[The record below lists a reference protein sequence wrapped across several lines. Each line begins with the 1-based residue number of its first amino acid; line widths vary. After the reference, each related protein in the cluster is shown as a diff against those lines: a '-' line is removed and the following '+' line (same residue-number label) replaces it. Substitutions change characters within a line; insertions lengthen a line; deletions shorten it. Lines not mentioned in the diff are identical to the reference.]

1 MVSTVHRFGCSPLL
15 VSRVSSVPTN
25 RPPSLPLSY
34 SPTLAHPLIPLFYS
48 LLFFSPL
55 DALLFPSFLLPS
67 LSLLFYSAITRL
79 LSSLSFFLSS
89 LLSLP
94 IHPSFTVLFRSS
106 SLFFSLIA
114 VSLSPYFF
122 LPLSAAFFPS
132 LLSRSSRLVSSH
144 LCRQP
149 PKRNEEVLPL
159 SSASPCLSF
168 SLALSQGDY
177 LLALVFDTASTMP
190 CPHLSVLLPPYS
202 VRYLAFT

>member
-79 LSSLSFFLSS
+79 LFSLSFSLSS
-89 LLSLP
+89 LLSSP

-106 SLFFSLIA
+106 SLFFSL
-114 VSLSPYFF
+114 SLPFLFLLTSFFHFRPPSFHHSSPV
-122 LPLSAAFFPS
+122 L
-132 LLSRSSRLVSSH
+132 LVSSH
-144 LCRQP
+144 LIFAVSL
-149 PKRNEEVLPL
+149 RNETKKSCRFPLPPP
-159 SSASPCLSF
+159 ASPFLSLYRKATIFLRWCLTPPAPC
-168 SLALSQGDY
+168 LAPTCQSCY
-177 LLALVFDTASTMP
+177 HPTASGI
-190 CPHLSVLLPPYS
+190 
-202 VRYLAFT
+202 

>member
-79 LSSLSFFLSS
+79 L
-89 LLSLP
+89 
-94 IHPSFTVLFRSS
+94 
-106 SLFFSLIA
+106 FS
-114 VSLSPYFF
+114 
-122 LPLSAAFFPS
+122 
-132 LLSRSSRLVSSH
+132 
-144 LCRQP
+144 
-149 PKRNEEVLPL
+149 
-159 SSASPCLSF
+159 LSF
-168 SLALSQGDY
+168 SLFSLILAYPPFLYCTLPILFSFLLSLCRFSFS
-177 LLALVFDTASTMP
+177 LLLSSTFGRLLSITPRPFFSSRLISSLPSASETKRRSLAAFLCLP
-190 CPHLSVLLPPYS
+190 LPLLFSRSIARRLSSCVG
-202 VRYLAFT
+202 V

>member
-79 LSSLSFFLSS
+79 LFSLSFSLSS

-159 SSASPCLSF
+159 AAFLCLPLPLPFLSLYRKATIFLRWCLTPPAPCLAPTCQSC
-168 SLALSQGDY
+168 Y
-177 LLALVFDTASTMP
+177 HPTASGI
-190 CPHLSVLLPPYS
+190 
-202 VRYLAFT
+202 

>member
-79 LSSLSFFLSS
+79 LFSLSFSLFSLILAYPPFLYCALPILFSF
-89 LLSLP
+89 LLSL
-94 IHPSFTVLFRSS
+94 F
-106 SLFFSLIA
+106 A